1 MLTPEQI
8 AITKFFDGEQADPVA
23 EAIAAQAA
31 APTRSSRQ
39 ENLQE
44 SLLREASPYARSAGR
59 VDAAPRIVP
68 QRDDQIVHRPPFLL
82 ALLFSPFNLIYKIL
96 SSSFGLFAYLF
107 PFLPRLFQP
116 RVASPSSRMR
126 NTTGRR
132 QLNPRDTAARFKRE
146 FEEEYGPHSL
156 PFFDNGYAQ
165 ALDLA
170 KKDLK
175 FLLIVLA
182 SPEHDDTAAFTQDT
196 LLSPEVVAFINDPA
210 NNIIVWAGNVQDS
223 EAYQVSTALRCTKFP
238 FSCLISH
245 TPSQGST
252 SMSTIARLPGPMP
265 ASAYIAKLR
274 SAIATYSEQLAAV
287 RSARSAQAFDR
298 SIRQEQDSAYERSL
312 RQDQERARQRR
323 EAEAAAALAEKQAA
337 EEAAAAEE
345 YAAKLQQWKEWR
357 ARSIAP
363 EPTLDVKETVRIGLR
378 FPDTAERVTRKFRA
392 DTDIEELYAFV
403 ECYETLQETLPAT
416 GASKPENF
424 KHIYGFRL
432 VSPMPRT
439 VYDLELGGTIGERVG
454 RSGNLIVEPIV
465 EEEDDGDDE
474 D

>member
-1 MLTPEQI
+1 
-8 AITKFFDGEQADPVA
+8 
-23 EAIAAQAA
+23 
-31 APTRSSRQ
+31 
-39 ENLQE
+39 
-44 SLLREASPYARSAGR
+44 
-59 VDAAPRIVP
+59 
-68 QRDDQIVHRPPFLL
+68 
-82 ALLFSPFNLIYKIL
+82 
-96 SSSFGLFAYLF
+96 
-107 PFLPRLFQP
+107 
-116 RVASPSSRMR
+116 
-126 NTTGRR
+126 
-132 QLNPRDTAARFKRE
+132 
-146 FEEEYGPHSL
+146 
-156 PFFDNGYAQ
+156 
-165 ALDLA
+165 
-170 KKDLK
+170 
-175 FLLIVLA
+175 
-182 SPEHDDTAAFTQDT
+182 
-196 LLSPEVVAFINDPA
+196 
-210 NNIIVWAGNVQDS
+210 
-223 EAYQVSTALRCTKFP
+223 
-238 FSCLISH
+238 
-245 TPSQGST
+245 
-252 SMSTIARLPGPMP
+252 
-265 ASAYIAKLR
+265 
-274 SAIATYSEQLAAV
+274 
-287 RSARSAQAFDR
+287 
-298 SIRQEQDSAYERSL
+298 L